1 MMKHL
6 WVTLPYRSKM
16 AVGLA
21 IVFLLYLGVTFMVTQ
36 GVSGYMD
43 SRQRLT
49 EINRIQAQRDA
60 LFLSLQDA
68 ETGQRGYII
77 TGNESYLM
85 PYRAATQRIPKIFR
99 RLEKT
104 LANDPFQYDH
114 LLKLE
119 TLTQSK
125 LHELKSSVA
134 LRGTMGFSA
143 AAERVSSGTGQ
154 HTMDQIRQVMRE
166 MQDEYNQQQQTQTS
180 LTNQS
185 IRYMLNILSVSQI
198 MAFGIL
204 LLLYVLIYR
213 EALQRTQAER
223 RLKETN
229 DNLEQIVAQRTDELR
244 KSNQELEQFAF
255 IASHDL
261 QAPLRKI
268 QMFTELLREELAKQ
282 ALTDTA
288 QDYME
293 RVQKSVDRMQG
304 LIVDLLAISRINRK
318 GAAFKM
324 VDLKAVVGEAVDE
337 LTEAIQKNEGHI
349 ELGPMCEVEADPEQM
364 RQLLINLV
372 SNALKY
378 HRDGV
383 TPEVKITSSLKDN
396 EVCELVVEDN
406 GIGIP
411 PEYQD
416 KVFEI
421 FQRLHGGKYEGN
433 GIGLSIVK
441 RIVERHGGHVKVDSA
456 LGQGSQFIVELPVH
470 HVGA

>member
-1 MMKHL
+1 MKHL